1 MKTLERNGKI
11 ESLERETEYIFK
23 KKQKKILKLKKNA
36 MTEIKNLLYEPTK

>member
-23 KKQKKILKLKKNA
+23 KTKENIKTEKKCND
-36 MTEIKNLLYEPTK
+36 